1 LPLQGDRIDLAGH
14 GEEWGDPI
22 VGIDKCIYWPPRNG
36 NRVLKFDPETQ
47 QFPSLVGDDFQVVAG
62 RAIKW
67 QGGALASIPC
77 YSTPILAIDLFKEIS
92 MTLQNNFTQHPQ
104 ELGRL
109 FAMDEECDETFFESS
124 LRKFGIDKV
133 FELIE
138 ECLPLDA
145 EWADTHSNALP
156 PFMVAA
162 SCENCAASVIYYL
175 LRRRNVHA
183 LLANYSYEDST
194 NIQNKKRNLGSN

>member
-1 LPLQGDRIDLAGH
+1 M
-14 GEEWGDPI
+14 
-22 VGIDKCIYWPPRNG
+22 
-36 NRVLKFDPETQ
+36 
-47 QFPSLVGDDFQVVAG
+47 GDDFQVVLAG
-62 RAIKW
+62 RTIKW